1 MSIIAALQ
9 KINLICSMKSLL
21 TSLLLLFII
30 SHQSYSQCKSFRVN
44 DHGDT
49 LNCIDNSDQKQG
61 KWINHYDQ
69 LRGEPGFEEEG
80 EYKNNLKEGKWRK
93 YDLNGFLIA
102 IENYR
107 WGNKDGNQQYFSQGE
122 MTREESWR
130 AIDPEKKYDTVD
142 VPDVYDHYKVT
153 RKVVKVESYSLKEG
167 VWKYYRPGS
176 LSIIKTETYVL
187 DKLQV
192 PKSEFDSSSDST
204 NKAPVKKVIPAQV
217 KEFEKKNSGKKSVK
231 YKDGSVGF

>member
-1 MSIIAALQ
+1 
-9 KINLICSMKSLL
+9 MK
-21 TSLLLLFII
+21 LLFSIFII
-30 SHQSYSQCKSFRVN
+30 LLASYSQSFSQCKSFRVN
-44 DHGDT
+44 DKGDT
-49 LNCIDNSDQKQG
+49 LNCIDNNDQKQG

-102 IENYR
+102 LENFR
-107 WGNKDGNQQYFSQGE
+107 WGNKDGTQQYFYQGE
-122 MTREESWR
+122 ITREESWR

-142 VPDVYDHYKVT
+142 VPDVYDQYKVM
-153 RKVVKVESYSLKEG
+153 RKVVKVESYAIKEG

-192 PKSEFDSSSDST
+192 PKNEFANASDT
-204 NKAPVKKVIPAQV
+204 AVKAPLKKVVPAQV
-217 KEFEKKNSGKKSVK
+217 KEFEKKNSGKKAVK